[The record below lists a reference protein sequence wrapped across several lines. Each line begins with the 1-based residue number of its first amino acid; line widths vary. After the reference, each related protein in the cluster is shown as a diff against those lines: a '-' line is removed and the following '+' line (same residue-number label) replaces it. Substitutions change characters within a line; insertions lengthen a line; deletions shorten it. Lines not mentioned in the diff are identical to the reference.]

1 MTTLKISYWNPLDG
15 IPIDKIS
22 FVGVYLTSVRVIY
35 FDEVIRLRKVV
46 KTPYI
51 LHELACHPELEKVTR
66 IYSTFDSIFD

>member
-22 FVGVYLTSVRVIY
+22 FIGVYLTSVRVIY
-35 FDEVIRLRKVV
+35 FDEVIRVRKVV

-51 LHELACHPELEKVTR
+51 EEELAQHPELENITKSYT
-66 IYSTFDSIFD
+66 TFD

>member
-1 MTTLKISYWNPLDG
+1 MQKLKISYWNPLDS

-35 FDEVIRLRKVV
+35 FDEVIRVRKVV

-51 LHELACHPELEKVTR
+51 LDELNLHPELEKVTR
-66 IYSTFDSIFD
+66 IYSTFE

>member
-1 MTTLKISYWNPLDG
+1 MTTLKISYWNPFDT

-35 FDEVIRLRKVV
+35 FDEVIRVRKVV

-51 LHELACHPELEKVTR
+51 LDELALHPELEKVTR
-66 IYSTFDSIFD
+66 IYSTFE

>member
-1 MTTLKISYWNPLDG
+1 MTTLKISYWNPLDQ

-35 FDEVIRLRKVV
+35 FDEVIRVRKVV

-51 LHELACHPELEKVTR
+51 EEELAQPPEVENITINYTK
-66 IYSTFDSIFD
+66 FG

>member
-1 MTTLKISYWNPLDG
+1 MTTLKISYWNPLDT

-35 FDEVIRLRKVV
+35 FDEVIRVRKVV

-51 LHELACHPELEKVTR
+51 LNELALHPELEKVTR
-66 IYSTFDSIFD
+66 IYTTFE